1 VEIFKNRFSFLMNS
15 QSRLVVSQLFLL
27 WWLTMPFQSKILGI
41 SLGPL
46 TIYPNLIL
54 SLILAPSVLLC
65 YGKLHKY
72 MLALLVFLIG
82 WFIYGLVFGSI
93 QGWNAAAV
101 FDVRNLGL
109 QVLFAIVLVGM
120 FGYLGKDK
128 FMNQVRIGLKSM
140 LLVFFIVGFIEFLTG
155 IHFAGDKTLELITL
169 PVGNNFYA
177 PMFIFDNQNT
187 FLTYIIGTHLLL
199 IVLDRSWR
207 ENKWRLG
214 MVWMGIF
221 LFAVYADSNFAKWIV
236 YLNLGYLAFQHGIER
251 FSKKKLLIGGLLGAM
266 LLLTFYQ
273 NTLFY
278 GPLLENSA
286 SFRINTLT
294 LLESDSNGYTIT
306 PAREKLSNQEQ
317 KKVIGYMDSIHK
329 NNPEKSV
336 NVRKQMILLGA
347 HLIKEK
353 PFTGVGPGGYAT
365 ESVNQNKQFHMGTQR
380 SPHNFPLE
388 IISQYGLIGWIYF
401 GFLGFICISI
411 VRISNSFLSF
421 ENGFFCVVLCSLF
434 FIWMMPSSFM
444 LLEIHRLILPLF
456 LVVLLVRKTEVNN
469 G

>member
-1 VEIFKNRFSFLMNS
+1 MNP
-15 QSRLVVSQLFLL
+15 QSHRVVALLFLL
-27 WWLTMPFQSKILGI
+27 WWLTMPFQSKIFGI

-82 WFIYGLVFGSI
+82 WFIYGLVFGSLI
-93 QGWNAAAV
+93 GWNAAAI

-109 QVLFAIVLVGM
+109 QLLFAFVLVGM
-120 FGYLGKDK
+120 FGFLGKDK
-128 FMNQVRIGLKSM
+128 FMSQVKIGLKSM
-140 LLVFFIVGFIEFLTG
+140 LLVFFVVGFIEFLTG

-177 PMFIFDNQNT
+177 PMFIYDNQNT
-187 FLTYIIGTHLLL
+187 FLTYIIGTNLLL
-199 IVLDRSWR
+199 MILDRSWR
-207 ENKWRLG
+207 EDKWRLG

-236 YLNLGYLAFQHGIER
+236 YLNLGYLAFQYGFER
-251 FSKKKLLIGGLLGAM
+251 FSKKKLLIGGLLGVM

-273 NTLFY
+273 NPLFY

-286 SFRINTLT
+286 SYRINSLT
-294 LLESDSNGYTIT
+294 LLESETNSNGYTIT
-306 PAREKLSNQEQ
+306 PAREKLSKQEQ

-336 NVRKQMILLGA
+336 NVRKQMILLGV

-434 FIWMMPSSFM
+434 FIWMMPSSFL

-456 LVVLLVRKTEVNN
+456 LVVLLVRKTEVKN

>member
-1 VEIFKNRFSFLMNS
+1 MNS
-15 QSRLVVSQLFLL
+15 KTQRVAAQLFLL
-27 WWLTMPFQSKILGI
+27 WWLTMPFQSKMVGI

-54 SLILAPSVLLC
+54 SLILASS
-65 YGKLHKY
+65 
-72 MLALLVFLIG
+72 VFLCFGKMHRFTKMLLFFLFG
-82 WFIYGLVFGSI
+82 WVLYGCLFGTMV
-93 QGWNAAAV
+93 GWNAASI
-101 FDVRNLGL
+101 FDVRNLIL
-109 QVLFAIVLVGM
+109 QVLFAFVLVGM
-120 FGYLGKDK
+120 FHFLGKDK
-128 FMNQVRIGLKSM
+128 FMGQVKIGLKSM
-140 LLVFFIVGFIEFLTG
+140 LLVFFVVGFIEFLTG

-187 FLTYIIGTHLLL
+187 FLTYIIGTNLLL
-199 IVLDRSWR
+199 MILDPSWI
-207 ENKWRLG
+207 ENKWKLG

-236 YLNLGYLAFQHGIER
+236 YLNLGLIAIQYCVEQFN
-251 FSKKKLLIGGLLGAM
+251 KKKLLIGGLLITM

-273 NTLFY
+273 NPLFY

-286 SFRINTLT
+286 SYRINTLT
-294 LLESDSNGYTIT
+294 FLESDSTGYTIT
-306 PAREKLSNQEQ
+306 PAREKLSTQEQ
-317 KKVIGYMDSIHK
+317 KKVIGYMDSLHK

-347 HLIKEK
+347 QLIKEK
-353 PFTGVGPGGYAT
+353 PLTGVGPGGYAT
-365 ESVNQNKQFHMGTQR
+365 ASVVKNKEFHMGTQR

-401 GFLGFICISI
+401 GFLGFVCISL
-411 VRISNSFLSF
+411 VRTSSSFFSF
-421 ENGFFCVVLCSLF
+421 ENSYFYVVLCSLF
-434 FIWMMPSSFM
+434 FIWMMPSSFL

-456 LVVLLVRKTEVNN
+456 LLVLLARKNELNN

>member
-1 VEIFKNRFSFLMNS
+1 MNP
-15 QSRLVVSQLFLL
+15 QSHRVVALLFLL
-27 WWLTMPFQSKILGI
+27 WWLTMPFQSKIFGI

-82 WFIYGLVFGSI
+82 WFIYGLVFGSLI
-93 QGWNAAAV
+93 GWNAAAI

-109 QVLFAIVLVGM
+109 QVLFACVLMGM
-120 FGYLGKDK
+120 FGYLGIER
-128 FMNQVRIGLKSM
+128 FMSQVRIGLKSM
-140 LLVFFIVGFIEFLTG
+140 LLVFFMVGFIEFLTG

-177 PMFIFDNQNT
+177 PMFIYDNQNT
-187 FLTYIIGTHLLL
+187 FLTYIIGTNLLL
-199 IVLDRSWR
+199 MIIDRSWR

-236 YLNLGYLAFQHGIER
+236 YLNLGFLALQYGFER

-273 NTLFY
+273 NPLFY

-286 SFRINTLT
+286 SYRINSLT
-294 LLESDSNGYTIT
+294 LLESDTNSNGYTIT
-306 PAREKLSNQEQ
+306 PAREKLSKQEQ
-317 KKVIGYMDSIHK
+317 KKIIGYMDSIHK

-336 NVRKQMILLGA
+336 NVRKQMILLGT

-365 ESVNQNKQFHMGTQR
+365 ESVNQNKQFQMGTQR

-434 FIWMMPSSFM
+434 FIWMMPSSFL

-456 LVVLLVRKTEVNN
+456 LVVLLVRKTEVKN